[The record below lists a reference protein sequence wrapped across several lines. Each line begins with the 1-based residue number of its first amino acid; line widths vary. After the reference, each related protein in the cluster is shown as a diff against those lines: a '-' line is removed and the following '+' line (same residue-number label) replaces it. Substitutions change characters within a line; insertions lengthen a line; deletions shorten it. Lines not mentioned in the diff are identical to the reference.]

1 MAKES
6 FKEIINSETP
16 VLIDFFAEWCGPCKA
31 MAPELK
37 KLSVMVVDRARV
49 LKIDVDKNPAVAQ
62 AYQIRSIPTVMI
74 FRRGAVE
81 WRAAGFQTAD
91 QLLHAINALK

>member
-6 FKEIINSETP
+6 FKDLINSDTP

-37 KLSVMVVDRARV
+37 KFSGMVEDRARV

-81 WRAAGFQTAD
+81 LRAAGFQTAY
-91 QLLHAINALK
+91 QLMNAINALK

>member
-6 FKEIINSETP
+6 FKDLINSDIP
-16 VLIDFFAEWCGPCKA
+16 VLIDFYAEWCGPCKA

-37 KLSVMVVDRARV
+37 KFSGMVEDRARV
-49 LKIDVDKNPAVAQ
+49 LKIDVDKNPAVAH

-91 QLLHAINALK
+91 QLMNAINALK